1 MQSPT
6 RRFRSTLSEFS
17 QTLYITFPHRK
28 GKKCGKTKACPPF
41 IKRLQII
48 DYYGIRKIFLDSE
61 GSIPSTW
68 RMSFFFLNA
77 GPQVISINIVWGIL
91 TWSYFALPHPTP
103 KQNCHICCE
112 HSNFC
117 VLNEDSGTS
126 ILYRCARLVVILI
139 LIGDKQILNV
149 VEFSVET
156 CQCLQT
162 HAQSFWK
169 LSTNFASHPVGKIGK
184 VGKRVEFLYMFGLE
198 NVET

>member
-1 MQSPT
+1 MPSIHQTVTDNRLLWYKKNISWF
-6 RRFRSTLSEFS
+6 RR
-17 QTLYITFPHRK
+17 QH
-28 GKKCGKTKACPPF
+28 PF
-41 IKRLQII
+41 DLTNV
-48 DYYGIRKIFLDSE
+48 F
-61 GSIPSTW
+61 
-68 RMSFFFLNA
+68 FFFLNA

-126 ILYRCARLVVILI
+126 ILYRCAGLVVILI